1 MGTLLEISLF
11 GTCAVRV
18 VGEKTFEIR
27 GRKHRALLAILA
39 TAPLGRRT
47 RSYLQTTL
55 WGETDYD
62 SGNQNLRRALSD
74 LRKLLGDAF
83 DDLFR
88 VEAADIELVLKQ
100 VRFIGDPGCGAFLE
114 DLNLREHGFQEW
126 IGSVRANPEQVK
138 ALYRGSPK
146 AQLHRFQPKVTVL
159 PLMALGDD
167 PKFALIGDW
176 IAEQCCRFLSRSNLM
191 SVISH
196 LSSRAMAQQRVF
208 IPEVKKTL
216 DVDYILTGAIR
227 ETGSRL
233 TCDFDFIAADT
244 GLIVW
249 NRTVMV
255 ESSNAL
261 DELLG
266 HLRDVV
272 RAVARAIAE
281 GAVSTTR
288 NLPLPDIEDHKL
300 LIAGASLMH
309 RRTIRDFIRAHEYLS
324 EASARMPNW
333 AEPHAWL
340 GKWYVLNVFKGFSV
354 DRANDTQKA
363 LGCTARALDIDAE
376 SSFSL
381 TIDGFANSNLLKN
394 VDVARQRYE
403 AAIDLNPNASLAW
416 LFSGAGKA
424 FNDDGSAAIDATRMA
439 RELSPIDPFGYYFDS
454 LTSSAYLAAE
464 RYDKALEFADRSLA
478 VNDRHLSTLRAK
490 ITALYFLGRVKE
502 ARDVAQIVCRRYPEF
517 RLDDYKREHPA
528 AQNLFGQRVAEA
540 LAGSGVH

>member
-1 MGTLLEISLF
+1 MGTRLEISLF

-18 VGEKTFEIR
+18 IGEETFEIR
-27 GRKHRALLAILA
+27 GGKHRALLAILA

-74 LRKLLGDAF
+74 LRKLLGAGFDA
-83 DDLFR
+83 LFR
-88 VEAADIELVLKQ
+88 LEAADIELDLKQ
-100 VRFIGDPGCGAFLE
+100 VRFIGDPGSGAFLE
-114 DLNLREHGFQEW
+114 DLNLREPGFQDW
-126 IGSVRANPEQVK
+126 VGSVRANPDPVI
-138 ALYRGSPK
+138 A
-146 AQLHRFQPKVTVL
+146 LHRGAPGAQMRRRQPKVTVL

-176 IAEQCCRFLSRSNLM
+176 VAEQCCRFLSRSNLL

-196 LSSRAMAQQRVF
+196 LSSRAMAQQRVVL
-208 IPEVKKTL
+208 PEVKKTL

-227 ETGSRL
+227 DTGAKL
-233 TCDFDFIAADT
+233 TCDFDFIAAET
-244 GLIVW
+244 GQIIW

-255 ESSNAL
+255 DSAGAL
-261 DELLG
+261 DGLMG
-266 HLRDVV
+266 PLRDVV

-288 NLPLPDIEDHKL
+288 TLALPEIEDHKL

-309 RRTIRDFIRAHEYLS
+309 RRTIRDFIKAHEYLT

-333 AEPHAWL
+333 ADPHAWL

-394 VDVARQRYE
+394 VELAGQRYD

-416 LFSGAGKA
+416 LLSGAGKA
-424 FNDDGSAAIDATRMA
+424 FSDDGAAAIDATRMA

-464 RYDKALEFADRSLA
+464 RYDKALEFADKSLA

-490 ITALYFLGRVKE
+490 ITALYFLGRVQD
-502 ARDVAQIVCRRYPEF
+502 ARDVAQVLCRRYPDF
-517 RLDDYKREHPA
+517 RLDDYKREHPGA
-528 AQNLFGQRVAEA
+528 KNLIGQRVIEA
-540 LAGSGVH
+540 LAGAGIH